1 MTITVSGR
9 TFDHKDRLKQL
20 GGVWDS
26 DNKNWLFYSATSQD
40 IEQLKQLPGC
50 LVTGDNDTLPP
61 APRTSELPKVDA
73 FKLITDG
80 RETPKTRDGSTTVY
94 GDDQTYLNYFK
105 DKNPL
110 AFFGFSNLG
119 NMVKFIEAIPAD
131 KRAGKRNAG
140 WSGGE
145 NWHGTR
151 NMSAAINLARDG
163 WCDGVQNAARVL
175 EFLNLEHAT
184 TRRRSYAVAGG
195 NVNVGRLLAGN
206 PTHMIKR
213 PKRPGR
219 RVITLFVENTASAA
233 INAENLTVRA
243 AVVAAI
249 ADILERQGYSCA
261 IVSVTMQATS
271 SSGSPGAQTAVT
283 LKHAGERLN
292 IDDVVFALG
301 HPSFLRR
308 FNFACVSQSD
318 ECRSIWQNQGYPV
331 AAFNS
336 HHPCGRNEFYVKHLT
351 TNVPRGELEKMA
363 LAMLPSIVPD
373 GLPLEIK

>member
-20 GGVWDS
+20 GGVWNS
-26 DNKNWLFYSATSQD
+26 DEKNWLFYSATPQE

-50 LVTGDNDTLPP
+50 LVTGDGET
-61 APRTSELPKVDA
+61 PRRSTELPKVDA
-73 FKLITDG
+73 FKLIIDS
-80 RETPKTRDGSTTVY
+80 RETPKTRNGSIAIY

-119 NMVKFIEAIPAD
+119 NMVKFIEEIPTE
-131 KRAGKRNAG
+131 KRAGKRDAG

-145 NWHGTR
+145 NWHGTP
-151 NMSAAINLARDG
+151 NMSAAINLARDA
-163 WCDGVQNAARVL
+163 WRDGVQNAARVL

-184 TRRRSYAVAGG
+184 ARRRSYAVAGG

-206 PTHMIKR
+206 PMHMIKR
-213 PKRPGR
+213 PKKPGR
-219 RVITLFVENTASAA
+219 RVITLFVENTASAY
-233 INAENLTVRA
+233 INAENLIVRA

-261 IVSVTMQATS
+261 IVSVTMQAMS

-318 ECRSIWQNQGYPV
+318 ECRSIWSTQGFPV

-336 HHPCGRNEFYVKHLT
+336 HHPCGRNEFYVKHLSK
-351 TNVPRGELEKMA
+351 NIPRGDLEKMA
-363 LAMLPSIVPD
+363 LEMLPSIVPD
-373 GLPLEIK
+373 GLPLEISGC